1 VQCESAMSCGNERES
16 GRKGFYIMFV
26 DFEVKVHLI
35 LEIETRGQK
44 WLPKDVRQVNWCVKM

>member
-1 VQCESAMSCGNERES
+1 VCNVNLQCLAAMKESQVERV
-16 GRKGFYIMFV
+16 FIMFV